1 MENWDELSGKQLR
14 SALAGLEQRIHDI
27 EGNISEVEAF
37 LADPGNFRDGSRS
50 AEASNEFSR
59 LHGELKKLY
68 DRWEAVS
75 SHLEK
80 GVSD

>member
-14 SALAGLEQRIHDI
+14 SALAGLEQRIREI
-27 EGNISEVEAF
+27 ENNISEVEAF
-37 LADPGNFRDGSRS
+37 LADPENFRDGIRT
-50 AEASNEFSR
+50 AEASTEFSR
-59 LHGELKKLY
+59 LNGELKKLY

>member
-1 MENWDELSGKQLR
+1 
-14 SALAGLEQRIHDI
+14 
-27 EGNISEVEAF
+27 VEAF
-37 LADPGNFRDGSRS
+37 LADPGNFSDGDRS

-59 LHGELKKLY
+59 LNGELKKLY

-80 GVSD
+80 RVSG